1 VPVLQK
7 LKRIKKGEVVES
19 EESRGDYLLLIR
31 EILKHVVKH
40 PDAKDTADGIHKF
53 WLSSKTV
60 RQSSDKV
67 REVLEYLVEKKGW
80 LTKKVS
86 GASVTLYGLNK
97 DRVPEV
103 ESFLQQRSGTD
114 D

>member
-1 VPVLQK
+1 LPDGWRAYSFFRLVPVLQK
-7 LKRIKKGEVVES
+7 LTGIKKGEVVES

-60 RQSSDKV
+60 HQSSDKV
-67 REVLEYLVEKKGW
+67 REVLDIGREKGW
-80 LTKKVS
+80 LTK
-86 GASVTLYGLNK
+86 
-97 DRVPEV
+97 
-103 ESFLQQRSGTD
+103 RSAAY
-114 D
+114 

>member
-1 VPVLQK
+1 MPVLQH
-7 LKRIKKGEVVES
+7 LTDITKGDVVEND
-19 EESRGDYLLLIR
+19 ESRGEHMLLIR
-31 EILKHVVKH
+31 EILQHVVKH
-40 PDAKDTADGIHKF
+40 PDAKDTAEGIHKF

-60 RQSSDKV
+60 HQSGDIV
-67 REVLEYLVEKKGW
+67 REVLDYLVEKRSW

-97 DRVPEV
+97 DRVHEV
-103 ESFLQQRSGTD
+103 ESYLQQAGKD